1 MGRKHRYRF
10 CCDEGKSSLFGS
22 LGLFFFFFAWVLLV
36 LKVVVLVFCFE
47 VFALIIVVMKT

>member
-22 LGLFFFFFAWVLLV
+22 LGLFFFFAWVLLV
-36 LKVVVLVFCFE
+36 LKVVVLVFCSE